1 MERKVTHLYQMI
13 LVILFLIGFYAI
25 FKIQNNV
32 YSYNSDNVVEDWSN
46 RMDVEKTDSTLL
58 YSIKLPAV
66 HNSNKIIA
74 FSTFHAI
81 AEVRINDTLIYSLMP
96 SDNSFTKT
104 TGYNWSFVLLQE
116 EYAGQKLTIQLK
128 SVYDRKLTRPTIYY
142 GRHNA
147 VTRTIATKDLF
158 NFLVSVFIFIFG
170 MILFF
175 YSYIVVGRNDSSL
188 KHFSIFTILLG
199 IWQFSDSSLC
209 MLLIPW
215 SAMLAFAAHGSL
227 MLMPIPFLL
236 FLRTTYQERENPLWY
251 IYCLFNCAVCV
262 IRITL
267 QLTSVY
273 DLRETLWLTHIS
285 IVLFVMVA
293 LYLSIRELIINR
305 MTKQMRIN
313 IGCIFIIM
321 GTTLADLISYN
332 ITGQNSAYG
341 CMGFLLYVLIMGSYI
356 VKRSRQLLLHAHE
369 NEVYRKL
376 AFTDELTGLFNR
388 TAFRQ
393 DMDSRIQT
401 NSQSGRMT
409 ISPTVILMFD
419 LNDLKKCNDTF
430 GHEYGDQYIMIS
442 SQIIEQVFGVF
453 GRCYRIGG
461 DEFCVILPF
470 TSQNEVEN
478 CLEQFRR
485 RLRERNRKPFV
496 VPINV
501 AAGYAI
507 YDSSIDSTLDDT
519 QNRADELMY
528 QNKQQLKNKDHTH
541 NQLET

>member
-1 MERKVTHLYQMI
+1 MERKVTHLYQII

-32 YSYNSDNVVEDWSN
+32 YSYNSDNMVEDWTN
-46 RMDVEKTDSTLL
+46 RMDVEKTDATLL

-66 HNSNKIIA
+66 HNSNKVIA

-81 AEVRINDTLIYSLMP
+81 AEVRVNDTLIYSLTS
-96 SDNSFTKT
+96 SDNSFAKT
-104 TGYNWSFVLLQE
+104 TGYNWNFVLLQE
-116 EYAGQKLTIQLK
+116 EYAGQRLTIQLK
-128 SVYDRKLTRPTIYY
+128 SVYDSKLTRPAIYY

-147 VTRTIATKDLF
+147 VSRTIATKDLF
-158 NFLVSVFIFIFG
+158 NFLISVFIFIFG
-170 MILFF
+170 LLTFF
-175 YSYIVVGRNDSSL
+175 YSYLVAERSDSSL

-215 SAMLAFAAHGSL
+215 SVTLAFAAHGSL

-236 FLRTTYQERENPLWY
+236 FLRTTYQDQENPLWY

-262 IRITL
+262 VRITL
-267 QLTSVY
+267 QLASVR
-273 DLRETLWLTHIS
+273 DLRETLWMTHIS
-285 IVLFVMVA
+285 IVVFVMVA
-293 LYLSIRELIINR
+293 LYLSIRELIVNR

-321 GTTLADLISYN
+321 GTTLADLLSYN
-332 ITGQNSAYG
+332 ITGQNSTYG
-341 CMGFLLYVLIMGSYI
+341 SMGFLLYILIMGSYI
-356 VKRSRQLLLHAHE
+356 VKRSRHLLLHAHE

-393 DMDSRIQT
+393 DIDSRTQT
-401 NSQSGRMT
+401 DAQSGRTT

-419 LNDLKKCNDTF
+419 LNNLKKCNDTF

-442 SQIIEQVFGVF
+442 SQAIEQVFGSI

-470 TSQNEVEN
+470 TSQNEIEN

-485 RLRERNRKPFV
+485 KLRERNRKPFV

-507 YDSSIDSTLDDT
+507 YDSSIDNTLDDT

-528 QNKQQLKNKDHTH
+528 QNKQHLKKDD
-541 NQLET
+541 QSPKPL